1 MRKFLANSL
10 LGCAALTLTFASAE
24 ACTRVLYGTADK
36 DYIVGRTMDWDV
48 DPRTNLWSFPR
59 GMARD
64 GGVGPG
70 SIKWTAKYGSLIAD
84 FYDAATAEGVNE
96 SGLVVSLLYLA
107 EADYGDPKASRK
119 PLLSVG
125 GWAQYVLDNYGSVAD
140 AVKAL
145 QKEPFAIV
153 APDLP
158 GGVKAAS
165 HMALADGSG
174 DSAILE
180 YLGGKL
186 VIHHSPKFTV
196 MTNSP
201 PFDQQLALNTYW
213 LEIGGS
219 NFLPGTHRASDRFA
233 RAYWNLNATPKVAD
247 ERVAIASVFSII
259 RNVSVPL
266 GISTPQEPNIAS
278 TRWRSVTDIKQR
290 LYYFEPTL
298 NPSIFWV
305 DLTKLKLEPGA
316 KPAKLD
322 LSGSPILSGEVA
334 DKFVPAEPFKFLA
347 H

>member
-1 MRKFLANSL
+1 MKKQLATWL
-10 LGCAALTLTFASAE
+10 LAGAALASTYTSAL

-36 DYIVGRTMDWDV
+36 DYVVGRTMDWDV

-70 SIKWTAKYGSLIAD
+70 SIKWTSKYGSLIAD
-84 FYDAATAEGVNE
+84 FYDAATAEGMNDAGLAVN
-96 SGLVVSLLYLA
+96 LLYLA

-125 GWAQYVLDNYGSVAD
+125 GWAQYVLDNYATVAD

-158 GGVKAAS
+158 GVVKAAS
-165 HMALADGSG
+165 HMALADASG

-186 VIHHSPKFTV
+186 VIHHNPKYTV

-213 LEIGGS
+213 IEIGGS
-219 NFLPGTHRASDRFA
+219 KFLPGTHRASDRFA
-233 RAYWNLNATPKVAD
+233 RAYWNLNATPKVD
-247 ERVAIASVFSII
+247 DKRLAIASVFSII
-259 RNVSVPL
+259 RNISVPL
-266 GISTPQEPNIAS
+266 GPPI
-278 TRWRSVTDIKQR
+278 RRS
-290 LYYFEPTL
+290 PT
-298 NPSIFWV
+298 
-305 DLTKLKLEPGA
+305 
-316 KPAKLD
+316 
-322 LSGSPILSGEVA
+322 SPRRDGVR
-334 DKFVPAEPFKFLA
+334 
-347 H
+347 